1 MVGVR
6 MPVLVEPNEVEDR
19 AGPHAA
25 ELAVL
30 AGLDTD
36 DVLVEVDNA
45 LPASLIWA
53 DFANIVVS

>member
-1 MVGVR
+1 